1 MRRARSTRAAG
12 ALGHL
17 GIAGG
22 VVALWLGM
30 QAPALAQLEPLPPT
44 PDAPGRLPS
53 EPRYLGGMWESE
65 RFFFQIDNPPL
76 SAQAKA
82 KVDGYRAA
90 MKSGK
95 VLSTA
100 WTSCRPGAVSAM
112 VMAMNSIMVLQSPS
126 EITLL
131 LEEPRM
137 VRRIRINGT
146 HPRRLVPS
154 YLGDSVGRWEGDTL
168 VVDTIGYNG
177 DFELDAF
184 ALPTSRKLHTIERL
198 TKSADGKRVDVQV
211 TIIDPD
217 HYSAPFTVK
226 RGWKVS
232 GQRHQLEY
240 DCMENPRVEEF
251 ANAYFIKDLYRPT
264 CMRYEGEGQDQSR
277 VLCRRPQTPN
287 GHPTGGG

>member
-1 MRRARSTRAAG
+1 MIRLGKAAAG
-12 ALGHL
+12 AS
-17 GIAGG
+17 
-22 VVALWLGM
+22 ALWLALQG
-30 QAPALAQLEPLPPT
+30 PALAQAFSLPPT
-44 PDAPGRLPS
+44 PEAPGRAPS
-53 EPRYLGGMWESE
+53 EPRYLGGMWDSE
-65 RFFFQIDNPPL
+65 RFFFQIENPPL
-76 SAQAKA
+76 SPDAKA

-95 VLSTA
+95 ILSTA

-112 VMAMNSIMVLQSPS
+112 VMAMNSIMVLQSPK

-131 LEEPRM
+131 FEEPRL
-137 VRRIRINGT
+137 VRHIRIGGT
-146 HPRRLVPS
+146 HPRRLAPS
-154 YLGDSVGRWEGDTL
+154 YLGDSIGHWEGDTL

-211 TIIDPD
+211 TIIDPE
-217 HYSAPFTVK
+217 HYSRPFTAS

-240 DCMENPRVEEF
+240 DCMENPREEEF
-251 ANAYFIKDLYRPT
+251 SKAYFIKDRYRPT
-264 CMRYEGEGQDQSR
+264 CMRYEGEGTAMSR
-277 VLCRRPQTPN
+277 IVCRKPE
-287 GHPTGGG
+287 